1 MPKLLHLV
9 RACAGVWLLASS
21 ASALAVNQNIIIELP
36 ASTTKSLPYYAVR
49 LPMELYPLSANSQLS
64 DLKIR
69 NAKGD
74 FLHYAWIDSNTE
86 TLKIES
92 HTLPFFPVLA
102 PTEDQGQN
110 KEVIAL
116 NILRQ
121 TDGSLIAQN
130 KFKPTKNA
138 ANSIHTW
145 IVDASKLN
153 PAARLVQARVSIDRN
168 FQGIAPLRIEASED
182 FKSWY
187 SLGGIEQLVQLQH
200 QGEQIQKLSLALGH
214 NKAKYL
220 RLSLQTSSAQST
232 TTPQI
237 LAIDV
242 DTQEQ
247 ELVSPKMQWTE
258 VIQAHQCNATSC
270 EYRVPKNTPIDS
282 LRLHLQEKNTLAKV
296 QIFGELSP
304 SAEAATA
311 HRHFRNPLYVLR
323 HQKQVSSTP
332 TVQDIFLGD
341 TTAYRLNLPD
351 GEISSEDLS
360 LGGYALNKIRLQ
372 VPAGIKSLGTQM
384 PTISLGSLSR
394 HLAFLARGDEPY
406 RIEFANDKRDGA
418 AIDLNIL
425 MPQVNL
431 REMALPFA
439 EIRTQSLNTAQ
450 GAFNNTPRKT
460 PTENSTTST
469 QKRYWLWAT
478 LVFALAVIGAM
489 VWSLLRNIDKEN
501 E

>member
-21 ASALAVNQNIIIELP
+21 ASALAVNQNITIELP
-36 ASTTKSLPYYAVR
+36 ASSVKSLPYYAVR
-49 LPMELYPLSANSQLS
+49 LPMALYPLSANSQLP

-74 FLHYAWIDSNTE
+74 FLHYAWLDSTTE

-92 HTLPFFPVLA
+92 HALPFFPVLA
-102 PTEDQGQN
+102 STNNEGQN
-110 KEVIAL
+110 REIIAL
-116 NILRQ
+116 DILRQ
-121 TDGSLIAQN
+121 TDGSLIA
-130 KFKPTKNA
+130 KSEFKPPLNA
-138 ANSIHTW
+138 STSVRSW
-145 IVDASKLN
+145 IIDASKLN
-153 PAARLVQARVSIDRN
+153 SNARLVQARVRIDKS
-168 FQGIAPLRIEASED
+168 FQGIAPVKLEASED
-182 FKSWY
+182 FKNWT
-187 SLGGIEQLVQLQH
+187 SLGGVEQLVQLQH
-200 QGEQIQKLSLALGH
+200 QGEQIQKLSLDLGH
-214 NKAKYL
+214 RKAKYL
-220 RLSLQTSSAQST
+220 RLSLQTSSQQSQI
-232 TTPQI
+232 PPKI
-237 LAIDV
+237 LAIEV

-258 VIQAHQCNATSC
+258 VIQAHQCNVTSC
-270 EYRVPKNTPIDS
+270 EYHVPKNTPIDS
-282 LRLHLQEKNTLAKV
+282 LRLYLQEKNTLAKV

-304 SAEAATA
+304 SVEPAAA

-323 HQKQVSSTP
+323 HQKQASSTP
-332 TVQDIFLGD
+332 TAQDIFLGD

-351 GEISSEDLS
+351 GEISSDDLS

-372 VPAGIKSLGTQM
+372 IPAGIKSLGTQT

-406 RIEFANDKRDGA
+406 RIEFANDKRGGA
-418 AIDLNIL
+418 AVDLNTL

-439 EIRTQSLNTAQ
+439 EIRTQSLNTVQ
-450 GAFNNTPRKT
+450 GAFNNTPSKT

-478 LVFALAVIGAM
+478 LVVALAVIGAM

-501 E
+501 R